1 MKGQPPCIFNAEKR
15 KCEKCVY
22 DKRGCLWSAEGSEV
36 VVPPKGKSAN
46 KGKAKEVIEEA
57 GPSSRARAPKKRGV

>member
-15 KCEKCVY
+15 KCEKCIY

-36 VVPPKGKSAN
+36 VVPPKGKAAN
-46 KGKAKEVIEEA
+46 KGKAKEVTEEA
-57 GPSSRARAPKKRGV
+57 GPSRARAPKKRGV